1 MKEALMMNAESVIE
15 LLTENEVQSI
25 DIRGAI
31 IAAENLKSAINGI
44 DPESLSFKEK
54 EEVKVVKKMSDKK

>member
-44 DPESLSFKEK
+44 DPESLYFKEK

>member
-1 MKEALMMNAESVIE
+1 MMNAESVIE

-44 DPESLSFKEK
+44 DPESLYFKEK